1 MWTPRPHCKI
11 LSSSFK
17 LTEGRT
23 LNRPILST
31 SPIDTHH
38 RGRNKIVVPG
48 HVNGEDV
55 NVFVDTGSQVTLI
68 DDSLIRRLGLQDEI
82 RETDSRLSS
91 FTKDAIPAT
100 GEITLELEVA
110 GLATNHRC
118 IVVKDLLD
126 TEVLL
131 GADFMT
137 VHNISI
143 ELGKG
148 LVTSR
153 FGYAECIPAEKSIP
167 KRTKIRASKSFVIP
181 ARTVMY
187 ITGSLEKKFSKN
199 YTGLIEPYHNLL
211 PDKGVLVANAMA
223 HSLTRTVPVKLL
235 NPTENDVV
243 IYKRKLIGFLCPVD
257 VADDNRHLSGLKVQR
272 IAEQVETKPYTGTL

>member
-1 MWTPRPHCKI
+1 MLPVLTPRPHCKI

-82 RETDSRLSS
+82 RKTDSRLSS

-100 GEITLELEVA
+100 G
-110 GLATNHRC
+110 
-118 IVVKDLLD
+118 
-126 TEVLL
+126 
-131 GADFMT
+131 
-137 VHNISI
+137 
-143 ELGKG
+143 
-148 LVTSR
+148 
-153 FGYAECIPAEKSIP
+153 
-167 KRTKIRASKSFVIP
+167 
-181 ARTVMY
+181 
-187 ITGSLEKKFSKN
+187 
-199 YTGLIEPYHNLL
+199 
-211 PDKGVLVANAMA
+211 
-223 HSLTRTVPVKLL
+223 
-235 NPTENDVV
+235 
-243 IYKRKLIGFLCPVD
+243 
-257 VADDNRHLSGLKVQR
+257 
-272 IAEQVETKPYTGTL
+272 